1 MKMILKMKPIIAI
14 EYLVQQVNN
23 NNVNHTLLC

>member
-1 MKMILKMKPIIAI
+1 MILKIKIIIAI

-23 NNVNHTLLC
+23 NNNVKHALLC